1 MVRHNSL
8 SWGQCEVPRPV
19 ETTQMEKYR
28 QRRNTL
34 GAILGPRQ
42 PVRSGRPRQPQEGRM
57 ERKVGTQASDKWETM
72 QILRFNSVWRRRK
85 SWALCTGI
93 LNKMPNCIQ
102 TVWRSNPHFA
112 LRTSHS
118 PLHASHSTLPTS
130 HSTLH
135 TFDSCHFTVST
146 PHFTLHTLYSTLHTP
161 HSTPHSS
168 LPTSH
173 STLHT
178 SHSKLQTPHFTLP
191 TPDFPHHTSHSPLH
205 TPHLHSPLHASHSP
219 LHTPHPKET
228 PNETLK
234 KP

>member
-1 MVRHNSL
+1 MVRYNSL

-34 GAILGPRQ
+34 GTILGPRQ

-85 SWALCTGI
+85 SWALCKGNYWIRCLTAYKLFGEA
-93 LNKMPNCIQ
+93 
-102 TVWRSNPHFA
+102 PH
-112 LRTSHS
+112 TSHS
-118 PLHASHSTLPTS
+118 ALHTPLHASHST
-130 HSTLH
+130 HI
-135 TFDSCHFTVST
+135 
-146 PHFTLHTLYSTLHTP
+146 TLHTLHSTLP
-161 HSTPHSS
+161 
-168 LPTSH
+168 
-173 STLHT
+173 LHT
-178 SHSKLQTPHFTLP
+178 SHSPLHTSHSSLHNAHSPLHTPHFKL
-191 TPDFPHHTSHSPLH
+191 HTSHFAITAQSHPRLHTSQSPLH

-219 LHTPHPKET
+219 LHTPHHKET

>member
-102 TVWRSNPHFA
+102 TVWRSTPHFA

-118 PLHASHSTLPTS
+118 TPRF
-130 HSTLH
+130 TLH
-135 TFDSCHFTVST
+135 TSHIRLHTPHFTHSTRATSQSPLHTSHFTLST
-146 PHFTLHTLYSTLHTP
+146 PHFTLHTPHHTPHFPHHTPHFTLQTSDSTLHAP
-161 HSTPHSS
+161 HSR

-173 STLHT
+173 SITLHT
-178 SHSKLQTPHFTLP
+178 LHSTLRTYTRHSTLHTLHFTL
-191 TPDFPHHTSHSPLH
+191 H
-205 TPHLHSPLHASHSP
+205 
-219 LHTPHPKET
+219 
-228 PNETLK
+228 TLK
-234 KP
+234 KPQMKP